1 MCHILNLDA
10 FSWGETPKGV
20 SFKKVRLTVMLA
32 VQCHP
37 SVTAV
42 HISSRSIFL
51 LARAWL
57 PGFSGPQ
64 LPLTMCCFEIPL
76 MY

>member
-32 VQCHP
+32 MQCHRSP
-37 SVTAV
+37 YFFTIHIHPCQSLAPRVQWSTAASDYV
-42 HISSRSIFL
+42 LF
-51 LARAWL
+51 
-57 PGFSGPQ
+57 
-64 LPLTMCCFEIPL
+64 
-76 MY
+76 